1 MRFVLNLF
9 LSVENSINFVQ
20 TGDKHAEEE
29 EEKEEEKEG
38 EKDKK
43 RKRGSRRRRSRRRS
57 FFTLDLLR
65 FHWTQG
71 TKVMLVSTWMQLVLP
86 S

>member
-1 MRFVLNLF
+1 MLNLF
-9 LSVENSINFVQ
+9 LSVENSINFIQ

-43 RKRGSRRRRSRRRS
+43 RKRGSRRRRSRCLSSECCLNNCKAKLSVKFCETRS
-57 FFTLDLLR
+57 
-65 FHWTQG
+65 
-71 TKVMLVSTWMQLVLP
+71 
-86 S
+86 